1 MNFLKLNYK
10 QAFAKNMTLKAKK
23 QAKKHLIKILALII
37 IN

>member
-23 QAKKHLIKILALII
+23 QAKKAFD
-37 IN
+37 